1 MEPANEIRSQGCKS
15 STGFMEGFTEQ
26 SAAVIPFL
34 SRRRRVP
41 HRWSSRLVLLC
52 SAVFFCSRRAKTSAL
67 LCLSFYPAHTLLY
80 FDLIPCLIIREQR
93 AQNNKSLFNGNK
105 FRNFCGNKLKSSM
118 GKVSGSIRST
128 NYAVI
133 GNEERLHVTWKEGH
147 CQKLA

>member
-52 SAVFFCSRRAKTSAL
+52 SA
-67 LCLSFYPAHTLLY
+67 
-80 FDLIPCLIIREQR
+80 IREQR

>member
-67 LCLSFYPAHTLLY
+67 LCLYGS
-80 FDLIPCLIIREQR
+80 RELR
-93 AQNNKSLFNGNK
+93 ITSH
-105 FRNFCGNKLKSSM
+105 SSTETS
-118 GKVSGSIRST
+118 SGM
-128 NYAVI
+128 
-133 GNEERLHVTWKEGH
+133 EGMN
-147 CQKLA
+147 